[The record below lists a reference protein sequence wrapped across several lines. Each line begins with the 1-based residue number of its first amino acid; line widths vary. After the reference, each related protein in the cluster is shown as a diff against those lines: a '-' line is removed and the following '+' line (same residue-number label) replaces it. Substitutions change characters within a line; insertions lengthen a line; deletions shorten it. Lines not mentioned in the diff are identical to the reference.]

1 MTIKE
6 ELQEYARQCLSGVII
21 SGKKHKWAC
30 RRFLEDC
37 KKEEAALSL
46 KEPWPY
52 IWNEEEA
59 NGIVEWFSLLR
70 HSKGDL
76 AGQPIVLTV
85 WQKFNLCQLYGWR
98 ERATG
103 YKRFRQ
109 SFI

>member
-70 HSKGDL
+70 HSICANCMVGEKE
-76 AGQPIVLTV
+76 
-85 WQKFNLCQLYGWR
+85 QLDIKDSDNR
-98 ERATG
+98 L
-103 YKRFRQ
+103 
-109 SFI
+109 

>member
-21 SGKKHKWAC
+21 SGKKHVWAC

-52 IWNEEEA
+52 IWNEEA
-59 NGIVEWFSLLR
+59 GNGREKVCRGQEKR
-70 HSKGDL
+70 SKR
-76 AGQPIVLTV
+76 V
-85 WQKFNLCQLYGWR
+85 N
-98 ERATG
+98 
-103 YKRFRQ
+103 
-109 SFI
+109 